1 MSDIIVE
8 VNGTNDGLTLIKGES
23 RIQLT
28 LDELNEVRKKIN
40 FMDYREDVYM
50 VLTERDHLEC
60 YFNEKEYDIDRIIA
74 DVKSG
79 ENDDALTDIMSY
91 YGDLRE
97 EHSTG
102 DPDEMLDWQA
112 CMRIAIVRCIDDG
125 DFAQY
130 KRDGAARES
139 DGGSDYW
146 EQARKACESR
156 SGTAFYRD
164 DDASDLNTDIGLGL

>member
-8 VNGTNDGLTLIKGES
+8 VNGTNDGLTLVKGDS

-28 LDELNEVRKKIN
+28 LEELNEVRKKIN

-50 VLTERDHLEC
+50 VLTERDHLEG
-60 YFNEKEYDIDRIIA
+60 YFDEGEYDINQIIA
-74 DVKSG
+74 GVESG
-79 ENDDALTDIMSY
+79 ENDEALTDIMSY

-112 CMRIAIVRCIDDG
+112 CMRMAIGRCIKDG
-125 DFAQY
+125 DFALY

-139 DGGSDYW
+139 DGKSDYL
-146 EQARKACESR
+146 EQAS
-156 SGTAFYRD
+156 FYRD
-164 DDASDLNTDIGLGL
+164 DDAINLNTDIGLGL

>member
-8 VNGTNDGLTLIKGES
+8 VNGTNDGLTLIKGDS

-60 YFNEKEYDIDRIIA
+60 YFDEGEYDIDQIIA
-74 DVKSG
+74 DVESG
-79 ENDDALTDIMSY
+79 ENDEALTDIMSY

-102 DPDEMLDWQA
+102 DPASRTVTLLSTRETVPPERMMMYLIILSSRISLTMTTQA
-112 CMRIAIVRCIDDG
+112 ISIMI
-125 DFAQY
+125 
-130 KRDGAARES
+130 
-139 DGGSDYW
+139 
-146 EQARKACESR
+146 
-156 SGTAFYRD
+156 
-164 DDASDLNTDIGLGL
+164 

>member
-8 VNGTNDGLTLIKGES
+8 VNGTNDGLTLIKGDS

-60 YFNEKEYDIDRIIA
+60 YFDEGEYDIDQIIA
-74 DVKSG
+74 DVESG
-79 ENDDALTDIMSY
+79 ENDEALTDIMSY

-112 CMRIAIVRCIDDG
+112 CMQMAIDRCIADG

-130 KRDGAARES
+130 KRDGAAREN
-139 DGGSDYW
+139 DDVPDYI
-146 EQARKACESR
+146 EQQDFAH
-156 SGTAFYRD
+156 D
-164 DDASDLNTDIGLGL
+164 DDASNFNNDIGLGL

>member
-8 VNGTNDGLTLIKGES
+8 VNGTNDGLTLVKGDS

-60 YFNEKEYDIDRIIA
+60 YFNEGEYDIGRIIA
-74 DVKSG
+74 GVESG
-79 ENDDALTDIMSY
+79 ENDEALTDIMSY

-102 DPDEMLDWQA
+102 DPDGMLDWQA
-112 CMRIAIVRCIDDG
+112 CMRIAIERCIADC

-130 KRDGAARES
+130 KRDGAARKS
-139 DGGSDYW
+139 DGGSDYF
-146 EQARKACESR
+146 EQAS
-156 SGTAFYRD
+156 FYRD
-164 DDASDLNTDIGLGL
+164 DDASDLNADIGLGL